1 LNGEVCLK
9 PISERGDKKKKKIY
23 IFNAKAMIAFFLTFN
38 HVEFTM
44 VKNCK
49 RTFEIQKLLEVT
61 CCYLL
66 LTLQKY
72 QEKNRQIKYKIQ
84 KDIHEESLKDCPSW

>member
-72 QEKNRQIKYKIQ
+72 QEKKKTNKIQ
-84 KDIHEESLKDCPSW
+84 NTKGYT